1 MPSFSYQLYSSRN
14 FPPLDIT
21 LEMLSNL
28 GYAGVESYGALL
40 QDIDD
45 PVATRAL
52 LDQNNL
58 VMKSSHVGLDFIK
71 DDPKSVIALC
81 NALGITN
88 VYGPYLQAEDRPT
101 TSAGWVEF
109 AKSLTELSKPLRD
122 AGLGFGWHNHDF
134 EFTALEDGG
143 LPMEIMLD
151 EADAL
156 EMEFDVAWA
165 VRADYDPIEFIKKY
179 TSRITAAHV
188 KDIAPEGEC
197 VDEDGWADV
206 GHGVIDW
213 PSIFG
218 ELQSVGTGLFV
229 MEHDNPS
236 DHHRFAKR
244 SIENCLK
251 FQITVRI
258 NLMKKLGVG
267 IIGCGNVSAHYMRY
281 GNTFNGTEVI
291 ACADINPEAAKAR
304 AEEFN
309 LRADTIEDLLAADDI
324 DIIINLTIP
333 AAHLEVSQSILN
345 AGKHVYSEK
354 PYVLS
359 TEEGDTLKKLATEKG
374 LRIGSAPD
382 TFLGGSHQHAR
393 YLIDT
398 NTIGKVTS
406 GTAIIMGHGMEHWHP
421 NPDFFYQP
429 GAGPVLDIGP
439 YYISN
444 LVQLLGPVE
453 KISAMTSTPS
463 KTRTISNGPRNGETI
478 PVDTPTTIHALL
490 QFKSG
495 AIITVI
501 CSWDV
506 WNHDH
511 NHMELYGEDGT
522 MYLPDPNFFAGDL
535 KITSGSEA
543 VDLPS
548 WEHPFSVPNFKND
561 NSEGQMLANYRGA
574 GLSDMSLAIQE
585 GREHRCSME
594 FAHHVVDIMTSILKA
609 GETGQSVKL
618 TTTCERPAALDA
630 TSAQNLLA

>member
-1 MPSFSYQLYSSRN
+1 M
-14 FPPLDIT
+14 
-21 LEMLSNL
+21 
-28 GYAGVESYGALL
+28 
-40 QDIDD
+40 
-45 PVATRAL
+45 
-52 LDQNNL
+52 
-58 VMKSSHVGLDFIK
+58 
-71 DDPKSVIALC
+71 
-81 NALGITN
+81 
-88 VYGPYLQAEDRPT
+88 
-101 TSAGWVEF
+101 
-109 AKSLTELSKPLRD
+109 
-122 AGLGFGWHNHDF
+122 
-134 EFTALEDGG
+134 
-143 LPMEIMLD
+143 
-151 EADAL
+151 
-156 EMEFDVAWA
+156 
-165 VRADYDPIEFIKKY
+165 
-179 TSRITAAHV
+179 
-188 KDIAPEGEC
+188 
-197 VDEDGWADV
+197 
-206 GHGVIDW
+206 
-213 PSIFG
+213 
-218 ELQSVGTGLFV
+218 
-229 MEHDNPS
+229 
-236 DHHRFAKR
+236 
-244 SIENCLK
+244 
-251 FQITVRI
+251 
-258 NLMKKLGVG
+258 MKKLGVG

-281 GNTFNGTEVI
+281 GSMFNGVEVI

-309 LRADTIEDLLAADDI
+309 LRADSIEDLLAADDI

-359 TEEGDTLKKLATEKG
+359 TEEGDTLKALAAEKG

-382 TFLGGSHQHAR
+382 TFLGGSHQQAR
-393 YLIDT
+393 RLIDT
-398 NTIGKVTS
+398 GTIGKVTS

-453 KISAMTSTPS
+453 RISAMTSTPS

-548 WEHPFSVPNFKND
+548 WEHPFTVPNFKND
-561 NSEGQMLANYRGA
+561 NAGGEMLANYRGA

-585 GREHRCSME
+585 GRGHRCSME
-594 FAHHVVDIMTSILKA
+594 FAHHVVDIMTSILTA
-609 GETGQSVKL
+609 GETNQTVEL
-618 TTTCERPAALDA
+618 TTTCERPEVLDA
-630 TSAQNLLA
+630 AAAQNLLA